1 MEKVMII
8 GIAGGSG
15 SGKTTLA
22 RELQRRLGDRIV
34 LLSHDAYYKRHDD
47 LTMAE
52 REQLNY
58 DEPAALETELMVE
71 HLTRLRRGEAVDCPV
86 YDFTCHNR
94 SNETVRIEP
103 RRVILVEGILIFEN
117 QALRDQMDLRIFVDA
132 EADVRLWRRIKRDV
146 TKRGRTVES
155 VLNQYR
161 DTVRPM
167 YLQYVEPTKQYASFI
182 LPHGGK
188 DKAVQDMLE
197 DHILKFL
204 DSSGAEE
211 ENT

>member
-22 RELQRRLGDRIV
+22 RELQRRLGDKIV
-34 LLSHDAYYKRHDD
+34 LLSHDSYYKRHDD
-47 LTMAE
+47 LTME
-52 REQLNY
+52 QRELLNY

-71 HLTRLRRGEAVDCPV
+71 HLTRLRRGEAIDCPV

-94 SNETVRIEP
+94 SNETVRVEP

-117 QALRDQMDLRIFVDA
+117 RALREQMDLRIFVDA

-182 LPHGGK
+182 LPQGGK

-211 ENT
+211 E